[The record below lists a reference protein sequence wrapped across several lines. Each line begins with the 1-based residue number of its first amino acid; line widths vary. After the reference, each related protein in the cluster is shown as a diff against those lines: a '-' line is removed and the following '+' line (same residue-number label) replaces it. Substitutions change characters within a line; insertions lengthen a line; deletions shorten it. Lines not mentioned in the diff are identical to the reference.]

1 MNISD
6 TWLYGLCK
14 GQLAFIQSS
23 GSVTYELGVQPGLA
37 GMRVRLQR
45 EEVRHWDAGG
55 ERVQSS
61 LGSPQF
67 CKLVTV
73 IIPNLNQEAGL

>member
-1 MNISD
+1 MKISD

-14 GQLAFIQSS
+14 GQLAFMQSP
-23 GSVTYELGVQPGLA
+23 GSVTYELGFQPGLA
-37 GMRVRLQR
+37 GVRVRLQR
-45 EEVRHWDAGG
+45 EEVRHWDVGG
-55 ERVQSS
+55 ERIQSS

-73 IIPNLNQEAGL
+73 IIPSVNQEAGL